1 MKNALKYY
9 ISQKEVGE
17 KDYENYQTFIKSGV
31 HNKSLVFRDKEKFPS
46 KKKPTRK

>member
-17 KDYENYQTFIKSGV
+17 VDYENYKTFIKNGI
-31 HNKSLVFRDKEKFPS
+31 HNKSLVFRDKDKFSP
-46 KKKPTRK
+46 KKKSTKK